1 MNPYYTKV
9 KGQRSGDLGS
19 GAIGASTWPHNHG
32 QALLSLGALRG
43 HSVNYQQKKKKGSG
57 HTYPFLGPIKMVR
70 RFLNIFGR
78 YVWGDLT

>member
-43 HSVNYQQKKKKGSG
+43 HSVNYQQKKKTKVQAT
-57 HTYPFLGPIKMVR
+57 HIHF
-70 RFLNIFGR
+70 
-78 YVWGDLT
+78 

>member
-43 HSVNYQQKKKKGSG
+43 HSVNYQQKKNTKVQAT
-57 HTYPFLGPIKMVR
+57 HIHF
-70 RFLNIFGR
+70 
-78 YVWGDLT
+78 